1 MAAYFMPVEKNWT
14 PSFSKVHNW
23 PFGGEIL
30 FNELEVLFP
39 ENEII
44 TNDKA
49 LYELREEDSLEPGA
63 MILIAERL
71 SMDSLDSQ
79 ILMDYIGKGNQVF
92 MAANEF
98 PYAILDSMDIVVE
111 SDYFTNDIIKEG
123 FEAKEIGHHV
133 NFNELPPDSLYNFE
147 LDRYYHYFISEFDSL
162 DHYNSLG
169 WTNSE
174 EHTNFVHFKIGDGDL
189 FLHSNPFLFTNFYIL
204 SESGRGYLSAVFS
217 HLKNGN
223 IYWDENYKGI
233 HRTQNKDQ
241 LQVIMAETPLRWA
254 MYLSVFAI
262 GLILFFMSKRR
273 QRIIPELDAYRN
285 DSKELVE
292 TIGQLYFNTSDNRNI
307 SKKKI
312 SLYKQEV
319 FRKYRVNDSMK
330 LAQKIELLN
339 AKTAVDKSAI
349 EKLYMLMGDIES
361 NTSVTDGQ
369 LKILNTLANKI
380 LNKTK

>member
-204 SESGRGYLSAVFS
+204 SESGREYLSAVFS

-223 IYWDENYKGI
+223 IYWDENYKSI
-233 HRTQNKDQ
+233 HNTQNKDQ